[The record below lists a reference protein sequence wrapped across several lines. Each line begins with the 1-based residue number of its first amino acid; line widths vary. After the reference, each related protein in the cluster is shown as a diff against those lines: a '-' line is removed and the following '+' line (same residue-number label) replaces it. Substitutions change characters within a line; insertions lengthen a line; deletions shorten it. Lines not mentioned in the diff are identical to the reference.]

1 MVYHWLGFR
10 PGAEGRHQH
19 GKEGL
24 TRMDFGARRAV
35 SLAGIILPFLY
46 LVGTVRA
53 DESGLRVDYDPPQ
66 LSVEARAE
74 SLGAVLRAIGAKVGF
89 SVVETAP
96 SSKVVTLSIRNASLD
111 DVLRQLLR
119 AKNHAMIYRVVGS
132 PSAESGPI
140 DRIVLF
146 GDSVTATAAVAP
158 PGGSSRDPRQAQD
171 HGDAGAKTVLLAGPT
186 SPQSWPEST
195 PFLNPAPVDTSDP
208 AAPPISVGEMLQAH
222 AMAAAQGGQL
232 AGTGANLPAPP
243 QPASSTPPANLD
255 AALAET
261 TRRAQ
266 QALGTLIDGLATA
279 TRSLQQSL
287 PAGRK

>member
-1 MVYHWLGFR
+1 
-10 PGAEGRHQH
+10 
-19 GKEGL
+19 
-24 TRMDFGARRAV
+24 MDFGARRAV

-66 LSVEARAE
+66 LSVEARE
-74 SLGAVLRAIGAKVGF
+74 VSLGAVLKAIGAKVGF

-119 AKNHAMIYRVVGS
+119 AKNHTVIYRVVGP

-146 GDSVTATAAVAP
+146 GDSVTATAAATP

-171 HGDAGAKTVLLAGPT
+171 HGDAGAKTVPLAQLT

-222 AMAAAQGGQL
+222 AMAAAQGGRL
-232 AGTGANLPAPP
+232 AGTGANLPATP

>member
-1 MVYHWLGFR
+1 
-10 PGAEGRHQH
+10 
-19 GKEGL
+19 
-24 TRMDFGARRAV
+24 MDLGARRAAL
-35 SLAGIILPFLY
+35 LAGIILPFLY

-66 LSVEARAE
+66 LSVEARE
-74 SLGAVLRAIGAKVGF
+74 VGLGAVLRAIGAKVGF

-96 SSKVVTLSIRNASLD
+96 SSRVVTLSIRNASLD

-119 AKNHAMIYRVVGS
+119 AKNHTMIYQVVRP
-132 PSAESGPI
+132 PSAESGTI

-146 GDSVTATAAVAP
+146 GDSITATAAAAP

-171 HGDAGAKTVLLAGPT
+171 HGDAGAKTVPLELPT

-195 PFLNPAPVDTSDP
+195 PFLNPAPVNTGDP
-208 AAPPISVGEMLQAH
+208 AAPPISVGEMLRAH
-222 AMAAAQGGQL
+222 ASAAAQGGQL
-232 AGTGANLPAPP
+232 ASNGVNSPAPP
-243 QPASSTPPANLD
+243 LPASWTPPANVD

-266 QALGTLIDGLATA
+266 QALGTLIDGLAAA
-279 TRSLQQSL
+279 TRSLHQSL
-287 PAGRK
+287 PTGRQ